1 MVKQKYN
8 VTGMTCSACSAH
20 VEKAVRGVQG
30 VSEVSVNLLTN
41 SMVVESDAP
50 LEQDVIVK
58 AVEHAGYGASPADDR
73 GAGPPQSRG
82 ARPCRTPCRRS

>member
-58 AVEHAGYGASPADDR
+58 AVEHAGYGASPAP
-73 GAGPPQSRG
+73 APQSRG